1 MIAMKDMPISFPGL
15 FGDWE
20 LNIDPVAIHVGHGIY
35 WYGIILAVAMLA
47 GLYLCIKQSK
57 HYGLTEDNVMDMVLW
72 AVPCC
77 IIGSRIYY
85 VLFNLGL
92 YRRTDGS
99 LDWGAMVRI
108 WDGGLA
114 IYGTVIVGVIVA
126 LIYTKRHKIPF
137 FAMSDLAVMGLM
149 LGQIIGRWANFIN
162 REAFGTQT
170 TLPWR
175 MKLWISTYT
184 SVEVHPTFLY
194 ESLWNLVGLML
205 ILFIVS
211 EGQRFDCE
219 NTWFYYLWYDLGR
232 SWIEGLRTDSLYLFN
247 WQLFGQPIRV
257 SQALSVVMVV
267 VAAFMLFYNIK
278 IKKRSPESLWVNQVA
293 AEKARA
299 AAAAAEDA
307 VLVETLMN
315 EEPTQ
320 GEAADPVE
328 TEAVAADAPAAEAE
342 NAEAA
347 PADAEKPCEELP
359 HGDEN

>member
-1 MIAMKDMPISFPGL
+1 MIAMKDMPVSFPGL

-47 GLYLCIKQSK
+47 GLYLCMKQSK

-77 IIGSRIYY
+77 IIGARLYY
-85 VLFNLGL
+85 ILFYLDL
-92 YRRTDGS
+92 YRKADGS

-114 IYGTVIVGVIVA
+114 IYGAVIVGVIVA

-137 FAMSDLAVMGLM
+137 FAMGDLAVMGLL

-162 REAFGTQT
+162 REAFGTET

-175 MKLWISTYT
+175 MKLWITSYS

-194 ESLWNLVGLML
+194 ESLWNLVGLLL

-211 EGQRFDCE
+211 KGRRFD
-219 NTWFYYLWYDLGR
+219 G
-232 SWIEGLRTDSLYLFN
+232 EGLRTDSLYLFN

-328 TEAVAADAPAAEAE
+328 TKAVAADAPAAEAE
-342 NAEAA
+342 NVEAA
-347 PADAEKPCEELP
+347 PADAEKTSEELP

>member
-1 MIAMKDMPISFPGL
+1 MIAMKDMPVSFPGL

-47 GLYLCIKQSK
+47 GLYLCMKQAK

-99 LDWGAMVRI
+99 LDGGAMVRS

-137 FAMSDLAVMGLM
+137 FAMGDLAVMGLL

-162 REAFGTQT
+162 REAFGTET

-175 MKLWISTYT
+175 MKLWITSYS

-194 ESLWNLVGLML
+194 ESLWNLVGLLL

-211 EGQRFDCE
+211 KGRRFDGE
-219 NTWFYYLWYDLGR
+219 NTWFYFLWYGLGR

-247 WQLFGQPIRV
+247 WQLFGQPMRV
-257 SQALSVVMVV
+257 SQALSGVMVV

-299 AAAAAEDA
+299 TAAAAEDA
-307 VLVETLMN
+307 VLVETRMN

-320 GEAADPVE
+320 GE
-328 TEAVAADAPAAEAE
+328 ADAPAAEAE

-347 PADAEKPCEELP
+347 PADAEKTSEELP